1 MKRPGFLLRF
11 ALLLVFVGIASLT
24 SYAAAR
30 EVSVFADKYTRRGS
44 NNGGKFENGND
55 VVIQVDTNC
64 AWLYLSEDST
74 PSAFWSN
81 NISIF
86 GTGYGYK
93 NSNDDEVRELGG
105 ALRFGQGATTN
116 TNPMILTGDVTF
128 LGNATIGV
136 QTKSP
141 DAKGII
147 TGELKLDASAPS
159 DTTFLYRAQNARS
172 SGSNFAGTLILT
184 ADSNTFTAPI
194 QVGGGT
200 LQIGYIT
207 DTVTATG
214 WEWVPDGAG
223 GETYKQN
230 TAKQFVFD
238 GSTGSV
244 ASSTINVTSV
254 FSNEVATLKFQRAG
268 SVTVNNAITGNG
280 KVVFDGTATYTLG
293 ESGSLDSPLASVTV
307 NENAKLIANQAISS
321 PVQGQGTI
329 QVNNPSTRT
338 DMSLS
343 NYSTFEGTLLVGSE
357 FRATP
362 STDTPYD
369 IGAVDN
375 GQLWLQSKA
384 DYMQSNVYL
393 SGTGWSSSERF
404 GALRFARSESSET
417 SMPNV
422 TGTTHLLGD
431 TNISSRYNND
441 ATYGMISGDID
452 GGSYS
457 LTIDS
462 KGVNTGAAP
471 ASTTILTGTN
481 TYGATNVNNKDT
493 LVIGWIGTVNGKEYK
508 GTTGTLGTGAATVA
522 QDATLK
528 FNRSGDVTIPNEL
541 GGTGTVLF
549 DGTAT
554 YTVDPNKISADL
566 GTVQVGQNSTLVLA
580 GEISSDVSQRFTLTN
595 PSNPVQISGSS
606 INVTL
611 SGGNLTTP
619 SLTFGNDLN
628 FSGTNTIDL
637 AFEDGFTPQM
647 GETYFLFSGTDYTMD
662 RVASSTL
669 RTLSP
674 ELPASTFWT
683 YSVET
688 LPGGGLALAASLAT
702 PEPAA
707 WILLVLGTFIAL
719 IPRVHAR
726 RARSIF

>member
-1 MKRPGFLLRF
+1 
-11 ALLLVFVGIASLT
+11 
-24 SYAAAR
+24 
-30 EVSVFADKYTRRGS
+30 
-44 NNGGKFENGND
+44 
-55 VVIQVDTNC
+55 
-64 AWLYLSEDST
+64 
-74 PSAFWSN
+74 
-81 NISIF
+81 
-86 GTGYGYK
+86 
-93 NSNDDEVRELGG
+93 
-105 ALRFGQGATTN
+105 
-116 TNPMILTGDVTF
+116 
-128 LGNATIGV
+128 
-136 QTKSP
+136 
-141 DAKGII
+141 
-147 TGELKLDASAPS
+147 
-159 DTTFLYRAQNARS
+159 
-172 SGSNFAGTLILT
+172 
-184 ADSNTFTAPI
+184 
-194 QVGGGT
+194 
-200 LQIGYIT
+200 
-207 DTVTATG
+207 
-214 WEWVPDGAG
+214 
-223 GETYKQN
+223 
-230 TAKQFVFD
+230 
-238 GSTGSV
+238 
-244 ASSTINVTSV
+244 
-254 FSNEVATLKFQRAG
+254 
-268 SVTVNNAITGNG
+268 
-280 KVVFDGTATYTLG
+280 
-293 ESGSLDSPLASVTV
+293 
-307 NENAKLIANQAISS
+307 
-321 PVQGQGTI
+321 
-329 QVNNPSTRT
+329 
-338 DMSLS
+338 MSLS
-343 NYSTFEGTLLVGSE
+343 NYSSFEGTLLVGSE
-357 FRATP
+357 FRVSP
-362 STDTPYD
+362 STVTSYD

-404 GALRFARSESSET
+404 GALRFAGNASSSET

-441 ATYGMISGDID
+441 ATYGMISGNID
-452 GGSYS
+452 GGNYS

-493 LVIGWIGTVNGKEYK
+493 LVIGWIGTVNDKNYDGS
-508 GTTGTLGTGAATVA
+508 TGTLGTGAATVA

-611 SGGNLTTP
+611 SGGNLTAP
-619 SLTFGNDLN
+619 GLTFGNDLN

-674 ELPASTFWT
+674 ELPVSTFWT

-707 WILLVLGTFIAL
+707 WILLVLGTFIV
-719 IPRVHAR
+719 PFYGVHLR
-726 RARSIF
+726 RTKSNF